1 MATKTK
7 GKEVTQ
13 EVTVE
18 KKKSK
23 TPNKIADVGTE
34 LETNVVVNTRVD

>member
-18 KKKSK
+18 KKKTK
-23 TPNKIADVGTE
+23 NTNRIVDLGTE
-34 LETNVVVNTRVD
+34 LEANVVVNTRVD